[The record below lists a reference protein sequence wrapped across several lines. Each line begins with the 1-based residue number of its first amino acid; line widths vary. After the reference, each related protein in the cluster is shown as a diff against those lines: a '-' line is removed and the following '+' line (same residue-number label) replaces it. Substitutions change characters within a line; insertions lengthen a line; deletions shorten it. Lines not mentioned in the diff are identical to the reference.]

1 MPCHVRSSSKLR
13 HRRKV
18 LPSLLRQMRLL
29 ESLTERGLLRIEA
42 SCAPG
47 KPRGGSDGHGAQ

>member
-18 LPSLLRQMRLL
+18 LPSLLRQVRLL
-29 ESLTERGLLRIEA
+29 ESLTERGLRIEA

-47 KPRGGSDGHGAQ
+47 KPRGGRDGHGAQ